1 MSSAGGTRL
10 ALPGWVAIASV
21 VYRPR
26 RPEQGELHQLVRDH
40 FETFRAQAAGMRDGQ
55 GLPRFVE
62 QEFRDFL
69 TCGSLVA
76 GFARFHCAQ
85 CRQDRL
91 VAFSCKGRGYAEWWN
106 MPSREG

>member
-1 MSSAGGTRL
+1 
-10 ALPGWVAIASV
+10 
-21 VYRPR
+21 
-26 RPEQGELHQLVRDH
+26 
-40 FETFRAQAAGMRDGQ
+40 
-55 GLPRFVE
+55 LPRFVE